1 MQFDVKL
8 VERCRQKT
16 VTGVTGTFDHF
27 SGPEFIVNWLKD
39 AKQRHWMQSRQSLR
53 IAIETGDLFMPG
65 WVDGFSNIMGAWLF
79 FISYLIETRKRDNV
93 ESWCMAFSLV
103 VPFITSYF
111 ENFLYFRRRAWTGT
125 FTLPSWFEWSLA
137 CSNWLLK
144 CDGLFIVFQNCLS
157 SLCSSVLWRC
167 SE

>member
-1 MQFDVKL
+1 MQFDVQL

-16 VTGVTGTFDHF
+16 VTGVIGTFDHF

-93 ESWCMAFSLV
+93 ES
-103 VPFITSYF
+103 
-111 ENFLYFRRRAWTGT
+111 
-125 FTLPSWFEWSLA
+125 
-137 CSNWLLK
+137 
-144 CDGLFIVFQNCLS
+144 
-157 SLCSSVLWRC
+157 
-167 SE
+167 